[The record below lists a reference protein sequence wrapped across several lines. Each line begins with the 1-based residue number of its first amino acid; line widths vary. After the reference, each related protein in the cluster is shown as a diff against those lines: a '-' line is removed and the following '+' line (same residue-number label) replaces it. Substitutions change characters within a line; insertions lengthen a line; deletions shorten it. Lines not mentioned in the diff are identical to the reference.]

1 MRLKGVFFA
10 ILQGMKIGIDAR
22 MYGPKVGGGGLGR
35 YVEQLI
41 IQLQKIDQENRYIL
55 FLKPENFEDCVI
67 TNPHFEKR
75 CVPIH
80 WYSLKEQLFLAKMID
95 REGLDL
101 LHFPHWNVPWNI
113 KTPFVVT
120 IHDLILL
127 EQPRS
132 AKITTRH
139 PLTYLT
145 KYIGYRF
152 VLSQALKRSR
162 KIIAVSQYTKKS
174 ILKHFSWVR
183 EEKIEVIY
191 EGITPL
197 PALPNPS
204 DLSKLPIPYLL
215 YIGNAYPHKNLK
227 TLLHAFLLL
236 QKKHPNLHL
245 IVAGRKDIFSDRLLD
260 SASHLPLPQGSFTFI
275 PNPTDSQLSQ
285 LYAHAT
291 VYVFPSLIEG
301 FGLPPLEAMQQ
312 GVPVAASNT
321 SCLPEILGN
330 AAVYFP
336 PTDLQAM
343 IAAIESLLQNDENR
357 FELIGRG
364 YARASLYSW
373 SAMAQTIKKG
383 YAKWFSK
390 TM

>member
-1 MRLKGVFFA
+1 
-10 ILQGMKIGIDAR
+10 

-41 IQLQKIDQENRYIL
+41 LQLQKIDQENRYIL

-67 TNPHFEKR
+67 TNPRFEKR

-80 WYSLKEQLFLAKMID
+80 WYSLKEQLFLAKVMD
-95 REGLDL
+95 KEGLDL

-145 KYIGYRF
+145 KYVGYRF
-152 VLSQALKRSR
+152 VLSQALKRSQ
-162 KIIAVSQYTKKS
+162 KIIAVSQYTKTS
-174 ILKHFSWVR
+174 IQKYFPWVSKG
-183 EEKIEVIY
+183 KIQTIY
-191 EGITPL
+191 EGVTPL
-197 PALPNPS
+197 PPVSDSSPFPALPSPC
-204 DLSKLPIPYLL
+204 LL

-227 TLLHAFLLL
+227 TLLRAFLLL
-236 QKKHPNLHL
+236 RQTYCNLHL
-245 IVAGRKDIFSDRLLD
+245 VIAGRKDLFLDRLFAI
-260 SASHLPLPQGSFTFI
+260 ASHLLPKNSFTFI

-285 LYAHAT
+285 LYAQAT

-301 FGLPPLEAMQQ
+301 FGLPPLEAMSQ

-321 SCLPEILGN
+321 SCLPEILGD
-330 AAVYFP
+330 AAVYFS
-336 PTDLQAM
+336 PTDMQGMAH
-343 IAAIESLLQNDENR
+343 IIQSLLQNETLR
-357 FELIGRG
+357 HELIDRG
-364 YARASLYSW
+364 HIRTSLYSW
-373 SAMAQTIKKG
+373 QTMAHAIKEG
-383 YAKWFSK
+383 YAKWFSQ
-390 TM
+390 TT